1 MASQDSIPNFVFETR
16 AEPSNI
22 RGCTPAKTNRN
33 RGDDEVDIGRRSGK
47 KNDDNTDVVV
57 GFLENDNH
65 THPIRLLPIPS
76 CTQTS
81 IAVLNQG
88 HNHNNNQHH
97 NHNQNGD
104 MNMNINITENENQ
117 SKDSRDN
124 VEQKGD
130 DTEYAGP
137 SSQFA
142 SRYLNITF
150 LYCTVMYCNVLSCI
164 VMYCNVL

>member
-65 THPIRLLPIPS
+65 THPIRLLPIPLS
-76 CTQTS
+76 AQGT
-81 IAVLNQG
+81 IAVINQG
-88 HNHNNNQHH
+88 HNNNQHH
-97 NHNQNGD
+97 NQHHNYNQNGD
-104 MNMNINITENENQ
+104 INIDININMNMNMNITENESENENQ

-142 SRYLNITF
+142 SRY
-150 LYCTVMYCNVLSCI
+150 
-164 VMYCNVL
+164 

>member
-76 CTQTS
+76 STQTT
-81 IAVLNQG
+81 IAIINQG
-88 HNHNNNQHH
+88 QNQHH
-97 NHNQNGD
+97 NNHHNNNSNQNGD
-104 MNMNINITENENQ
+104 MSMNMNITENESENENQ
-117 SKDSRDN
+117 SKDSRDHI
-124 VEQKGD
+124 EQKGD

-142 SRYLNITF
+142 SRYLNISVF
-150 LYCTVMYCNVLSCI
+150 YCI
-164 VMYCNVL
+164 VVFCIML

>member
-76 CTQTS
+76 STQTT
-81 IAVLNQG
+81 IAIINQG
-88 HNHNNNQHH
+88 QNQHHNNNHNNN
-97 NHNQNGD
+97 NNQNGD
-104 MNMNINITENENQ
+104 MSMNMNITENESENENQ
-117 SKDSRDN
+117 SKDSRDHI
-124 VEQKGD
+124 EQKGD

-142 SRYLNITF
+142 SRYLNISVF
-150 LYCTVMYCNVLSCI
+150 YCI
-164 VMYCNVL
+164 VVFCIML